1 MTEQH
6 SETSG
11 LKVVSVGIDGKRR
24 FDRHTKRRLVEAC
37 LEPGASVAGLALQHG
52 VNANLLR
59 KWIKLHQQRLSEDS
73 TQSSTAKSAFVPVVM
88 VSSEQALVE
97 HNSVRSSSLAATASS
112 PANAAAASTL
122 TAQMPNGITLKLEC
136 GKNDAALLSV
146 MIETLGRCDVP
157 AKR

>member
-1 MTEQH
+1 HDFLYGH
-6 SETSG
+6 SD
-11 LKVVSVGIDGKRR
+11 ICAPGKHGDAFIR
-24 FDRHTKRRLVEAC
+24 C
-37 LEPGASVAGLALQHG
+37 LYGHG
-52 VNANLLR
+52 RTVTNLLR

-73 TQSSTAKSAFVPVVM
+73 TQSSTAESAFVPVVM

>member
-6 SETSG
+6 SETSC
-11 LKVVSVGIDGKRR
+11 LKVVTVGIDGKRR

-59 KWIKLHQQRLSEDS
+59 KWIKLHQQRLSENS
-73 TQSSTAKSAFVPVVM
+73 TQSSTAESAFVPVVM

-122 TAQMPNGITLKLEC
+122 TAQ
-136 GKNDAALLSV
+136 
-146 MIETLGRCDVP
+146 
-157 AKR
+157 